1 MSSASVVHLAA
12 HGHHQSD
19 NALFSSV
26 DLAGGPLFGF
36 DLSHRATP
44 PMVVLSC
51 CDLGRSDIRPGDET
65 LGLAAA
71 LLASGTATVIASV
84 ARVGDEL
91 AMSTMTAYH
100 RGIGAGLS
108 AAASLARA
116 TTAAEEATGFICFG
130 ASGPS

>member
-1 MSSASVVHLAA
+1 MAGPGTGRGEAEVAEIGALRPGSTVLTGTAATPEATLAAMGSASVMHLAA
-12 HGHHQSD
+12 HGHHQSE

-26 DLAGGPLFGF
+26 DLAGGPLFGY
-36 DLSHRATP
+36 DLDRRVTP

-71 LLASGTATVIASV
+71 LLANGTATVIASV

-91 AMSTMTAYH
+91 A
-100 RGIGAGLS
+100 L
-108 AAASLARA
+108 
-116 TTAAEEATGFICFG
+116 
-130 ASGPS
+130 